1 MAISSKFIQDLA
13 RINGAKVDLSDANAV
28 KDWFDN
34 SSYKYMADA
43 SADNRSFVERI
54 ITALL
59 LLGDETDNAVG
70 LTMEER
76 NSVMRIA
83 DDASLIGN
91 GSYLTEI
98 LRLFSKK
105 AGDRDL
111 ARPDAELNMGFVQS
125 HLHNYGFDD
134 RAVETIVKRGN
145 ISAKVKLVD
154 SASRVMR
161 TNAST
166 KTIIAKT
173 NDIDDVKAEVIDL
186 AKDVYKNSGA
196 RPAYSIKGIPNRIW
210 TDSDVTIV
218 EDADDRKVIAKSNG
232 IKSAEERIM
241 AGTSHPLTGV
251 LKHLVDGRARA
262 DVQTPDQIIDD
273 IQAYLLM
280 NDRLTTVKKEDEWNA
295 IRKEIAVD
303 ARLAVDKDDNV
314 SLYTPARGE
323 ELSTKD
329 DIKKIVNITELGS
342 VGIEAGASFVGY
354 DISDPDVRE
363 AYELMQQGLLRA
375 NNRNDKLAINLLNAH
390 KLYSSAVGL
399 PVSPKTTTANIYAN
413 MVDDPEG
420 IIGKDGL
427 TSDMRNFFRKIA
439 NNPNSPYYQIE
450 IDNGVAEQRSDK
462 KMGLE
467 INYIFKNKT
476 KKLVKTKLQ
485 FSTRFIGYDDEGKPS
500 LLLKSDDAI
509 KFSVIQSMVLDY
521 VSNFKEKV
529 NNVDFK
535 IVGAEK
541 DKVRDPNE
549 RALMANLATQ
559 FVMTGYSFGDSPAHK
574 INEEL
579 ISTYLMENQATIL
592 AGLAKSGKDYAVVL
606 PRAYKWAMRVAEI
619 VTDSLGIDKTMKRDS
634 KTGRITGKSEL
645 VANFER
651 HGFTFPR
658 MNSNDQPLFLS
669 NEQKARLSGADL
681 KKYNAEEKR
690 LHELGITSQDS
701 LGALLISCID
711 TQLSPK
717 EITFEP
723 QNQTVKQADENKF
736 EDTRARLAN
745 KHDALPVI
753 DPSVILT
760 DDDLTEDTGL
770 DATDVEEIEESLEA
784 GKTKTPT
791 EPKHTPTPKSVEPKP
806 VEAEKKETSETAPK
820 TSPEDKKK
828 PRSLFD
834 MMTDRIKKGMDK
846 KDKAVQPKEK
856 TEVGYF
862 WDEHKDAGP
871 MERHY
876 EERSLEEMESGN
888 LPVRTKRTYDDV
900 EFSDNTTSAENRPE
914 VIYLPGKVEEV
925 SAEELTEEDK
935 DAVITGKQAFK
946 DRMKQGKLEAL
957 FKEKDEKTPTKEAI
971 YGYIDGKF
979 YFAIRHIKT
988 GKVTDRFET
997 ELSKTTKTKID
1008 KAQGEEKDAL
1018 IAKYAEK
1025 AAKAYKQF
1033 KNAKRDTKI
1042 EK

>member
-43 SADNRSFVERI
+43 STDNRSFVERI

-559 FVMTGYSFGDSPAHK
+559 FVMMGYSFGDSPAHK

-784 GKTKTPT
+784 GK
-791 EPKHTPTPKSVEPKP
+791 PKTPTPKSVEPKP
-806 VEAEKKETSETAPK
+806 VETEKKEASETAPK

-846 KDKAVQPKEK
+846 KDKTVQPKEK

-876 EERSLEEMESGN
+876 EERSLEEMKSGN

-925 SAEELTEEDK
+925 SAEEITEEDK

-997 ELSKTTKTKID
+997 ELSKATKTKID

>member
-323 ELSTKD
+323 ELSSKD

-559 FVMTGYSFGDSPAHK
+559 FVMMGYSFGDSPAHK

-784 GKTKTPT
+784 GK
-791 EPKHTPTPKSVEPKP
+791 PKTPTPKSVEPKP
-806 VEAEKKETSETAPK
+806 VETEKKEASETAPK

-846 KDKAVQPKEK
+846 KDKTVQPKEK

-876 EERSLEEMESGN
+876 EERSLEEMKSGN

-925 SAEELTEEDK
+925 SAEEITEEDK

-997 ELSKTTKTKID
+997 ELSKATKTKID

>member
-559 FVMTGYSFGDSPAHK
+559 FVMMGYSFGDSPAHK

-634 KTGRITGKSEL
+634 KTGRITDKSEL

-784 GKTKTPT
+784 GK
-791 EPKHTPTPKSVEPKP
+791 PKTPTPKSVEPKP
-806 VEAEKKETSETAPK
+806 VETEKKEASETAPK

-846 KDKAVQPKEK
+846 KDKTVQPKEK

-876 EERSLEEMESGN
+876 EERSLEEMKSGN

-925 SAEELTEEDK
+925 SAEEITEEDK

-997 ELSKTTKTKID
+997 ELSKATKTKID

>member
-1 MAISSKFIQDLA
+1 M
-13 RINGAKVDLSDANAV
+13 
-28 KDWFDN
+28 
-34 SSYKYMADA
+34 M
-43 SADNRSFVERI
+43 
-54 ITALL
+54 
-59 LLGDETDNAVG
+59 
-70 LTMEER
+70 
-76 NSVMRIA
+76 
-83 DDASLIGN
+83 
-91 GSYLTEI
+91 
-98 LRLFSKK
+98 
-105 AGDRDL
+105 
-111 ARPDAELNMGFVQS
+111 
-125 HLHNYGFDD
+125 
-134 RAVETIVKRGN
+134 
-145 ISAKVKLVD
+145 
-154 SASRVMR
+154 
-161 TNAST
+161 
-166 KTIIAKT
+166 
-173 NDIDDVKAEVIDL
+173 
-186 AKDVYKNSGA
+186 
-196 RPAYSIKGIPNRIW
+196 
-210 TDSDVTIV
+210 
-218 EDADDRKVIAKSNG
+218 
-232 IKSAEERIM
+232 
-241 AGTSHPLTGV
+241 
-251 LKHLVDGRARA
+251 
-262 DVQTPDQIIDD
+262 
-273 IQAYLLM
+273 
-280 NDRLTTVKKEDEWNA
+280 
-295 IRKEIAVD
+295 
-303 ARLAVDKDDNV
+303 
-314 SLYTPARGE
+314 
-323 ELSTKD
+323 
-329 DIKKIVNITELGS
+329 
-342 VGIEAGASFVGY
+342 
-354 DISDPDVRE
+354 
-363 AYELMQQGLLRA
+363 
-375 NNRNDKLAINLLNAH
+375 
-390 KLYSSAVGL
+390 
-399 PVSPKTTTANIYAN
+399 
-413 MVDDPEG
+413 
-420 IIGKDGL
+420 
-427 TSDMRNFFRKIA
+427 
-439 NNPNSPYYQIE
+439 
-450 IDNGVAEQRSDK
+450 
-462 KMGLE
+462 
-467 INYIFKNKT
+467 
-476 KKLVKTKLQ
+476 
-485 FSTRFIGYDDEGKPS
+485 
-500 LLLKSDDAI
+500 
-509 KFSVIQSMVLDY
+509 
-521 VSNFKEKV
+521 
-529 NNVDFK
+529 
-535 IVGAEK
+535 
-541 DKVRDPNE
+541 
-549 RALMANLATQ
+549 
-559 FVMTGYSFGDSPAHK
+559 GYSFGDSPAHK

-806 VEAEKKETSETAPK
+806 VENEKKETSETAPK

-856 TEVGYF
+856 TDVGYF

-876 EERSLEEMESGN
+876 EERSLEEMKSGN
-888 LPVRTKRTYDDV
+888 LPVRAKRTYDDV

-946 DRMKQGKLEAL
+946 DRMKKGKLEAL